1 MIPGRRPLGGALA
14 GRVTRA
20 DHLRMRAHRTLS
32 LVLALLGAGCV
43 LAQERSGAPVE
54 PSDGQTTTPS
64 DFARFVKV
72 EDGGHFDTAVTTYE
86 KDGVEVV
93 LYGAVHIADRA
104 CYEALNAAFR
114 GCDVLLYE
122 LVSEE
127 DVRPSKDRR
136 RQGFSPVG
144 ALQQAMKN
152 GLQLAFQLD
161 EIDYQAAN
169 FVHADMTPQEFQ
181 SSMAERGES
190 LMSIMYRMMADG
202 AAKQRRS
209 AGGDDDADAD
219 AGAAAEVDLVQAF
232 RTGEGRHAMRMSF
245 AQQLE
250 QMELM
255 AAGGD
260 GSTLLE
266 GRNEKCLKVLVR
278 ELGKGHKRLGIYY
291 GAAHLPHLEQR
302 LVEDMGFRKVKH
314 EWMQAWDCTR
324 RSDGGGS
331 RDEVAARRTC
341 KLQLLRLAK
350 VGAAWRAQQGA
361 DSAPPTDLAALRAL
375 RADGAPVYAGP
386 LVDPWGTAFRVAL
399 RPGKQRWQA
408 TSAGPDREFGTR
420 DDLRMREPSW

>member
-1 MIPGRRPLGGALA
+1 
-14 GRVTRA
+14 
-20 DHLRMRAHRTLS
+20 MRAIRTLS
-32 LVLALLGAGCV
+32 LALALSAAGGAA
-43 LAQERSGAPVE
+43 AQEEVAPAK
-54 PSDGQTTTPS
+54 PSDGATATPS

-72 EDGGHFDTAVTTYE
+72 GDGGHFDTAVTTYE
-86 KDGVEVV
+86 RDGVEVV

-127 DVRPSKDRR
+127 DVRPSKDRER
-136 RQGFSPVG
+136 AGFNPIG

-152 GLQLAFQLD
+152 GLQLSFQLD

-190 LMSIMYRMMADG
+190 LLSIMYRMMVDG
-202 AAKQRRS
+202 ANEQRRS
-209 AGGDDDADAD
+209 AAASGAA
-219 AGAAAEVDLVQAF
+219 AAAEVDLVKAF
-232 RTGEGRHAMRMSF
+232 RTGEGRHMMRMSF

-266 GRNEKCLKVLVR
+266 GRNEKCLKVLAR
-278 ELGKGHKRLGIYY
+278 ELKKGHKRLGIYY
-291 GAAHLPHLEQR
+291 GAAHLPHMERR
-302 LVEDMGFRKVKH
+302 LVEDMGFRKVGH
-314 EWMQAWDCTR
+314 DWLQAWDCTP
-324 RSDGGGS
+324 RSDGGGAK
-331 RDEVAARRTC
+331 DEVAARRAC

-350 VGAAWRAQQGA
+350 VGAAWRAQRGA
-361 DSAPPTDLAALRAL
+361 RTAPPADVTQLRGLAE
-375 RADGAPVYAGP
+375 GGEPVYAGP
-386 LVDPWGTAFRVAL
+386 FVDPWGTPYRVEL
-399 RPGKQRWQA
+399 RPGKQLWQA
-408 TSAGPDREFGTR
+408 KSAGPDREFGTR